1 VLKGICNP
9 WCQPARQSRRL
20 QFRKQISTNWD
31 KFIIISTNWFPYN
44 LPPPRGKNAVPA
56 CGLVLGQPLLPQQA
70 KLGSFSHYCRSKQ
83 SLEASPTIAGGCKA
97 WKLHP
102 LCCKAKSPVGM
113 ARVRSSARVRL
124 WVLPWVW
131 VKPDAKGQVADIMK
145 DDFWCMR
152 IGW

>member
-1 VLKGICNP
+1 
-9 WCQPARQSRRL
+9 
-20 QFRKQISTNWD
+20 
-31 KFIIISTNWFPYN
+31 
-44 LPPPRGKNAVPA
+44 
-56 CGLVLGQPLLPQQA
+56 
-70 KLGSFSHYCRSKQ
+70 
-83 SLEASPTIAGGCKA
+83 
-97 WKLHP
+97 
-102 LCCKAKSPVGM
+102 M